1 MFNAQQ
7 LAYMRALA
15 SQSAGNAQVGFD
27 RTRLLV
33 RIGATDEDWAVAL
46 LFLCAIGSFLILGLF
61 IAYRHTMWGLAG
73 GVLLGMAALYRVAQ
87 WVLASRNRAQRK
99 PPSFIFDSTQHC
111 FYVLAT
117 HPKGEPASYDRY
129 PSHLVQGSCV
139 RILKSTQYFDDTIIE
154 FTFDNRHW
162 VKALEL
168 NNSPLAY
175 ELEQAIRYCQA
186 MRPE

>member
-7 LAYMRALA
+7 LAYMRGLA
-15 SQSAGNAQVGFD
+15 SQSAGNARVGFD

-33 RIGATDEDWAVAL
+33 RIGATDKDWAVPL
-46 LFLCAIGSFLILGLF
+46 LFLCGLGNFLLLGLF
-61 IAYRHTMWGLAG
+61 IAYLHTMWGLACG
-73 GVLLGMAALYRVAQ
+73 MLLGMAALYWAAQ
-87 WVLASRNRAQRK
+87 RVLASRDRAQRR

-111 FYVLAT
+111 FYVLST
-117 HPKGEPASYDRY
+117 RPKGEPTSYDRY
-129 PSHLVQGSCV
+129 PSHLLRDSRV
-139 RILKSTQYFDDTIIE
+139 RILSSTQYFDNTVIE

-175 ELEQAIRYCQA
+175 ELERAIRYCQA